1 MACDAVVTAIGFDHA
16 GAMDRAGLLAS
27 ACDLAN
33 GVLAPGLFAAGWFRR
48 GPTGTI
54 PENRADA
61 QGVAAS
67 VAQWLETATGTKPGR
82 AALIARFGAQ
92 ITDYDDWKTIDAA
105 EIAAAPEGRVR
116 AKIST
121 YERLLD
127 MAHAQRK
134 SA

>member
-1 MACDAVVTAIGFDHA
+1 MR
-16 GAMDRAGLLAS
+16 RAWRPPS
-27 ACDLAN
+27 HN
-33 GVLAPGLFAAGWFRR
+33 GWRPQPAP
-48 GPTGTI
+48 
-54 PENRADA
+54 N
-61 QGVAAS
+61 
-67 VAQWLETATGTKPGR
+67 PGR